1 MIEKEL
7 LIWYNLGVRSK
18 NTIRRSP
25 VNSLKDTALE
35 SNPYMKINF
44 DGGDLSSDAG
54 LLLIKEFAAKVG
66 LVRLIYSLFQ
76 TNDTASF
83 RIHIDPENLLQ
94 MIYQTIAAYFE
105 DDCAD
110 ELTVDPVFTA
120 ILDKQALASQPTI
133 SRFFNRMDEST
144 LKQFDMIEQKMRD
157 IVYAIKPP
165 EHMVFD
171 LDSTLLNTY
180 GRQEG
185 EAFNYHYQSHGYHPL
200 LCFDGITGDLLK
212 AQLRD
217 GTHYCSRDADLF
229 MIPLL
234 QEYREKYP
242 SLPLYLRG
250 ASGFASPD
258 LYKACEDNDCK
269 YAIRLKVN
277 KTLLTLAQDEADE
290 LRRVTKDNMVDYAVT
305 YGEFVYQAGSWP
317 HPRRVVFKIE
327 KPAGQMIFLYTF
339 IVTAMESE
347 PYQVIRFYCGRG
359 KMENFIKEG
368 KEGFGFCAVSSST
381 KVVNANRLQLHTL
394 AYNLFNWFRRLALAA
409 KMRKLR
415 IDTVRLKLLKIATR
429 VVRSARYTTFKL
441 CSSCPYKN
449 EFYETLQNIRQLQP
463 QLE

>member
-1 MIEKEL
+1 M
-7 LIWYNLGVRSK
+7 
-18 NTIRRSP
+18 
-25 VNSLKDTALE
+25 NSLKDTALE

-44 DGGDLSSDAG
+44 EGGDLSSDAG
-54 LLLIKEFAAKVG
+54 LLLIREFAVKIG
-66 LVRLIYSLFQ
+66 LVKLIYSLFH
-76 TNDTASF
+76 TNDTAAF
-83 RIHIDPENLLQ
+83 RLHTDPENLLQ

-120 ILDKQALASQPTI
+120 ILEKEALASQPTI
-133 SRFFNRMDEST
+133 SRFFSRMDAAT
-144 LKQFDMIEQKMRD
+144 LEQFDMIGQKMRD
-157 IVYAIKPP
+157 IVYAIKHP

-180 GRQEG
+180 GGQEG
-185 EAFNYHYQSHGYHPL
+185 EAFNYHYQAHGYHPL

-217 GTHYCSRDADLF
+217 GTHYCSKDAGQF

-234 QEYREKYP
+234 QEYRTKHP

-250 ASGFASPD
+250 DSGFASPD

-269 YAIRLKVN
+269 YAIRLKIN
-277 KTLLTLAQDEADE
+277 KTLLALAEDKADA
-290 LRRVTKDNMVDYAVT
+290 LRHATKNNMVDHAVT
-305 YGEFVYQAGSWP
+305 YGEFKYQAGSWT

-327 KPAGQMIFLYTF
+327 KPASQLIFMYTF
-339 IVTAMESE
+339 VVTTMESE
-347 PYQVIRFYCGRG
+347 PYQIIQFYCGRG

-368 KEGFGFCAVSSST
+368 KEGFDFSAVSSST
-381 KVVNANRLQLHTL
+381 KVVNANRLQLHVL

-415 IDTVRLKLLKIATR
+415 IDTVRLKLLKIAAR
-429 VVRSARYTTFKL
+429 VVHSARYITFKL
-441 CSSCPYKN
+441 CSSCPYKS
-449 EFYETLQNIRQLQP
+449 EFFETLQNIRQLKP